1 MRLAESDLCPKLPAM
16 PRKDFTQTA
25 FDVFKR
31 AIGMG
36 PKPTPAPTPAPKAK
50 TTKKTAPKGAAKKAP
65 KKAA

>member
-1 MRLAESDLCPKLPAM
+1 M

-36 PKPTPAPTPAPKAK
+36 PKPTLAPTPAPKAK
-50 TTKKTAPKGAAKKAP
+50 PKKKTAPKGTMGAAKKTAKP
-65 KKAA
+65 KQ